1 MEFQILGPI
10 AVHDTTG
17 AVALG
22 GNKPRA
28 VLAVLLLHPNEPV
41 SAERLALA
49 LWGEDAP
56 GGAVKTVQV
65 HVSRLRKALGDPDA
79 VTTSA
84 AGYTLRVRTG
94 ELDVDRF
101 EGLVEDGRQA
111 LADGRTEDAATF
123 LRDALAVWRGPAL
136 AELAQEPF
144 AAAEIARLE
153 AQRLAALELRIE
165 ADLGAGRHAEVVG
178 ELQQLVVAN
187 PIREELAAQLM
198 LALYRCG
205 RQAEA
210 LEAYAQARATLVEE
224 LGIEPGPRLREMQEA
239 ILRQDVALEAER
251 AEPELP
257 PALDPTNAQPLAG
270 RAAELAWLQARWEDA
285 AAGAG
290 ALVALEGAGG
300 IGKSRLVAELAQSA
314 RRPGVVIL
322 HATGEGPA
330 DTTLV
335 ALRRL
340 RDAKRPTL
348 LVVDDVD
355 RAGAG
360 VQTELARLGPR
371 LKRSPVLVVACARD
385 PLALA
390 GLPVSATLALA
401 PLEPEEVREIAAR
414 YAPAR
419 SAADVP
425 VGWLV
430 EASGGVPRRAHELSS
445 QWARREAAR
454 RVGAVADRAEAGR
467 EQLRS
472 IQDELTGDVEALQAA
487 DERLARAGQ
496 DDARIVCPYKGLA
509 SFDVADAAYF
519 FGRERLVAELVA
531 RLVGATLLG
540 VVGPSGSGKSSVL
553 RAGLLPALASG
564 VLPGSE
570 DWGQALIRPGEHPLR
585 ELAQALAAV
594 EGRERIVIAV
604 DQFEE
609 TFTNCTDEEE
619 RAAFIAELVSAITD
633 RDGRY
638 VVLMALRADFY
649 GRCAD
654 YTGLSK
660 PLASNHVLVPS
671 MQRDELRR
679 AVERPAERVGLRVD
693 PELTDALVAD
703 VREEPGALPLLQ
715 TALLE
720 LWQRRDGR
728 RMRYSVYE
736 ASGGVRGAVAR
747 LAEDAFGQLDERQQ
761 VLARGVL
768 MRLASEGESGAVERR
783 RVPLAELE
791 TDSSEEL
798 ARAVALL
805 TDRRLLTATAGSIEL
820 AHEALLR
827 EWPRLRDWVAENREG
842 LRIHRGLGSAAREWQ
857 ALDRDEGALYRGTR
871 LTEASEWA
879 AANPEALNE
888 VERRFLAGSEE
899 ARERERVDAPAA
911 ARRGVRRARVRA
923 PRGGDRRHRRG
934 RAGSRGRAPARRRR
948 IARARGSLAGPARVR
963 PAARPRHRAR
973 RAGPQRHPAGAQRHP
988 PGGAHRPHRAHGL
1001 IGPKGEFANGVAVSR
1016 DGKRDGDRG
1025 RGWLRAHL
1033 GRRDRART
1041 NASSEPTREHVVA
1054 AAFHRDG
1061 TRVATSAR
1069 TGRWRS
1075 ADLAG
1080 SRAPRSR

>member
-290 ALVALEGAGG
+290 ALVALEGPGG
-300 IGKSRLVAELAQSA
+300 IGKSRLVAELAQSV

-509 SFDVADAAYF
+509 SFDVADAALLLRPRAPRRRARRAPRR
-519 FGRERLVAELVA
+519 GHAARRRRPVGQRQVLGAARRPAAGAGERRAAGQRALGAGAHPA
-531 RLVGATLLG
+531 RRA
-540 VVGPSGSGKSSVL
+540 PAARA
-553 RAGLLPALASG
+553 RAGARRRRGA
-564 VLPGSE
+564 
-570 DWGQALIRPGEHPLR
+570 
-585 ELAQALAAV
+585 
-594 EGRERIVIAV
+594 
-604 DQFEE
+604 
-609 TFTNCTDEEE
+609 
-619 RAAFIAELVSAITD
+619 
-633 RDGRY
+633 
-638 VVLMALRADFY
+638 RADRHRRRPVR
-649 GRCAD
+649 GDVHQLHRRGGARGVHRRARVGD
-654 YTGLSK
+654 HRSRR
-660 PLASNHVLVPS
+660 A
-671 MQRDELRR
+671 LRR
-679 AVERPAERVGLRVD
+679 ADGAAGGLLRALRRLHGAVQAAGLQPRPRPVDAARRAAPRGRAPRGARRPARG
-693 PELTDALVAD
+693 
-703 VREEPGALPLLQ
+703 PGAH
-715 TALLE
+715 
-720 LWQRRDGR
+720 RRARRGR
-728 RMRYSVYE
+728 P
-736 ASGGVRGAVAR
+736 RGA
-747 LAEDAFGQLDERQQ
+747 
-761 VLARGVL
+761 
-768 MRLASEGESGAVERR
+768 RR
-783 RVPLAELE
+783 APAAADRA
-791 TDSSEEL
+791 
-798 ARAVALL
+798 ARAVAAP
-805 TDRRLLTATAGSIEL
+805 RRA
-820 AHEALLR
+820 AHALQR
-827 EWPRLRDWVAENREG
+827 V
-842 LRIHRGLGSAAREWQ
+842 RGVGRRARGG
-857 ALDRDEGALYRGTR
+857 R
-871 LTEASEWA
+871 
-879 AANPEALNE
+879 
-888 VERRFLAGSEE
+888 
-899 ARERERVDAPAA
+899 A
-911 ARRGVRRARVRA
+911 ARRGRVRPARRAPAGAGARRAHALGERRRERGRRAPAGAAGRARDRLERGARARRRAAHRPPPADGDRRLDRARARGAAARVAAAARLGRGEPRRPADPPRARQRRARVAGAR
-923 PRGGDRRHRRG
+923 PRRG
-934 RAGSRGRAPARRRR
+934 RA
-948 IARARGSLAGPARVR
+948 
-963 PAARPRHRAR
+963 
-973 RAGPQRHPAGAQRHP
+973 
-988 PGGAHRPHRAHGL
+988 
-1001 IGPKGEFANGVAVSR
+1001 VSR
-1016 DGKRDGDRG
+1016 HAPDGGVGVGG
-1025 RGWLRAHL
+1025 R
-1033 GRRDRART
+1033 
-1041 NASSEPTREHVVA
+1041 EP
-1054 AAFHRDG
+1054 
-1061 TRVATSAR
+1061 
-1069 TGRWRS
+1069 
-1075 ADLAG
+1075 
-1080 SRAPRSR
+1080 